1 MEIKENNLM
10 VNNVSQELLNAI
22 PHEYIVVGYDA
33 NGKKNP
39 REIGNGRT
47 HEQAEVLVQSGEYV
61 AVKFDLSETDYAV
74 IDIDED
80 VELEDILNKYEI
92 CDSFV
97 VKGNTKGYHIY
108 IKIPNKNEL
117 PEKWRSNIQT
127 CMKEHIGD
135 YLGAQ
140 VWERCDK
147 HFQQE
152 FNCMELQGREM
163 IESFQSIYN
172 MEKFDVKKKT
182 SSTTEGNTDSS
193 HLEKIVELIETDPFL
208 DDRMAWMQIV
218 TACKASG
225 LSEAFAR
232 KISQK
237 SDRYTETGFDGLWFQ
252 YGREGCT
259 ATEGT
264 LRHYA
269 MKSNPDEYNK
279 IKSNMLLG
287 KNKFRQFFKTRTDHS
302 YAEIIIDLLGD
313 DLVYTDDNQLYIFDG
328 RFWKQDEPLI
338 KNMIQKKII
347 NLCNDRLETLWNSKD
362 ADKDHHIKETGQVIS
377 SISSVSKL
385 NSILEQ
391 LKISLSIHK
400 KNIAFDTL
408 KPNVFCW
415 NNEAFDINTGE
426 RYEVKK
432 SDYISIKNGH
442 DYVDSTQEQREVI
455 DEIFTSVFPDEEMR
469 KTYLSILR
477 TGLTGYRQEKLF
489 MASGLGRNG
498 KGLIN
503 ELMASTCGEYAH
515 KLHIS
520 VLTKEIKSGPNPEV
534 ANLHLKRWVVGN
546 EANDNEQSLAGNMKR
561 LTGDDTIDAR
571 ALYSNDGKT
580 KLCLT
585 LALEL
590 NKLISLLGRI
600 DDAIIERLVNIK
612 FETRF
617 TTDENVLAT
626 NPRAKRGNPYYKTD
640 EFKTDYR
647 CALFDYILQNGSKEL
662 YVCERAKADTL
673 EYLRDNDEMLQWF
686 LEQYEKVEEPTIYD
700 YVQVKDVYA
709 LYQESNLYLQ
719 MTKANKRKS
728 NMKHFKR
735 VSIQENCELSKSYVD
750 LYQKYEDGKRVIKAS
765 SVMLGWKLKPTE
777 CVLEYESGEE

>member
-1 MEIKENNLM
+1 ME
-10 VNNVSQELLNAI
+10 NNVSQQLLDLI
-22 PHEYIVVGYDA
+22 PHEYIVIGYDA

-39 REIGNGRT
+39 REIGKGYT
-47 HEQAEVLVQSGEYV
+47 HEQAEVLLQSGEYV
-61 AVKFDLSETDYAV
+61 AVNFALNKSEYAV
-74 IDIDED
+74 IDFDCEID
-80 VELEDILNKYEI
+80 LEDILNKYEI
-92 CDSFV
+92 CDSYV
-97 VKGNTKGYHIY
+97 VRGNTKGHHVY
-108 IKIPNKNEL
+108 IKIPDKNKL
-117 PEKWRSNIQT
+117 PDKWSKNIT
-127 CMKEHIGD
+127 DCMKEYTGD

-140 VWERCDK
+140 VWEKCDK
-147 HFQQE
+147 HFQKE

-163 IESFQSIYN
+163 IESFEKIYKI
-172 MEKFDVKKKT
+172 EEFDVKKQSAT
-182 SSTTEGNTDSS
+182 ATESNTDTT
-193 HLEKIVELIETDPFL
+193 HLEKIGELIKTDPYL
-208 DDRMAWMQIV
+208 DDRMTWMQIV

-237 SDRYTETGFDGLWFQ
+237 SDRYTDAGFDGLWFQ

-259 ATEGT
+259 ATAGT
-264 LRHYA
+264 LHYYA
-269 MKSNPDEYNK
+269 KKSNPDEYNK
-279 IKSNMLLG
+279 IKSNILLG

-313 DLVYTDDNQLYIFDG
+313 DLVFTDDNQLYIFDG
-328 RFWKQDEPLI
+328 RFWKQDDTLI

-347 NLCNDRLETLWNSKD
+347 NLCNDRYETLWSSKD
-362 ADKDHHIKETGQVIS
+362 ADKEHHIKETGLVIS

-391 LKISLSIHK
+391 LKISLCIYK

-415 NNEAFDINTGE
+415 NNQAFDINTGE

-432 SDYISIKNGH
+432 TDYISIKNGH
-442 DYVDSTQEQREVI
+442 DYTPSTQDQRDVI
-455 DEIFTSVFPDEEMR
+455 HEIFTNIFPDEEMR

-503 ELMASTCGEYAH
+503 ELMASTCGDYAH

-546 EANDNEQSLAGNMKR
+546 EANDNEQILAGNMKR
-561 LTGDDTIDAR
+561 LTGDDVIDAR

-590 NKLISLLGRI
+590 NKLISLMGRI

-626 NPRAKRGNPYYKTD
+626 NPNARRGNPYYKTD
-640 EFKTDYR
+640 EFKTEYR
-647 CALFDYILQNGSKEL
+647 CALFDYILQYGSKEL

-686 LEQYEKVEEPTIYD
+686 LEKYEKVEEPTIYD

-719 MTKANKRKS
+719 MTKSNKRKS
-728 NMKHFKR
+728 NLKHFKR
-735 VSIQENCELSKSYVD
+735 VSIQENCELSKSYVE
-750 LYQKYEDGKRVIKAS
+750 LYQKYEDGKRVIGAR
-765 SVMLGWKLKPTE
+765 SVMLGWRLKPSE

>member
-1 MEIKENNLM
+1 MDIKENNL
-10 VNNVSQELLNAI
+10 NNVPQELLDLI
-22 PHEYIVVGYDA
+22 PHEFIVLGYNKQD
-33 NGKKNP
+33 KKEP
-39 REIGNGRT
+39 REIGKGYT
-47 HEQAEVLVQSGEYV
+47 YEQAEVLVQTGECV
-61 AVKFDLSETDYAV
+61 AVNFALKKSEYAV
-74 IDIDED
+74 IDFDCE

-92 CDSFV
+92 CDSYV
-97 VKGNTKGYHIY
+97 VRGNTKGHHVY
-108 IKIPNKNEL
+108 IKIPKKNEL
-117 PEKWRSNIQT
+117 PEKWRSNIT
-127 CMKEHIGD
+127 DCMKEYTGD
-135 YLGAQ
+135 YLGGQ

-147 HFQQE
+147 HFQKDVN
-152 FNCMELQGREM
+152 FMELQGREM
-163 IESFQSIYN
+163 IESFEKIYK
-172 MEKFDVKKKT
+172 MEEFNVKKR
-182 SSTTEGNTDSS
+182 SANASEGNTDTTE
-193 HLEKIVELIETDPFL
+193 LEKIVELIKTDPYL
-208 DDRMAWMQIV
+208 DDRMTWLQIV

-225 LSEAFAR
+225 LSEAFTR

-259 ATEGT
+259 ATAGT
-264 LRHYA
+264 LHYYA
-269 MKSNPDEYNK
+269 KKSNPDEYNK
-279 IKSNMLLG
+279 IKSSMLLG

-313 DLVYTDDNQLYIFDG
+313 DLVFTDDNQLYIFNG

-362 ADKDHHIKETGQVIS
+362 ADKDHHIKETGLVIS

-426 RYEVKK
+426 IYEVKK

-442 DYVDSTQEQREVI
+442 DYAPSTQVQRDVI
-455 DEIFTSVFPDEEMR
+455 HEIFTNIFPDEEMR

-503 ELMASTCGEYAH
+503 ELMASTCGDYAH

-546 EANDNEQSLAGNMKR
+546 EANDNEQILAGNMKR
-561 LTGDDTIDAR
+561 LTGDDVIDAR

-590 NKLISLLGRI
+590 NKLISLMGRI

-626 NPRAKRGNPYYKTD
+626 NPNARKGNPYYKTD
-640 EFKTDYR
+640 EFKTEYR
-647 CALFDYILQNGSKEL
+647 CALFDYILENGSKEL

-686 LEQYEKVEEPTIYD
+686 LEQYEKIEEPTIYD
-700 YVQVKDVYA
+700 YVQVKDVYS

-728 NMKHFKR
+728 NLKHFKR
-735 VSIQENCELSKSYVD
+735 VSIQENCELSKSYVE
-750 LYQKYEDGKRVIKAS
+750 LYQKYEDGKRVVNAR
-765 SVMLGWKLKPTE
+765 SVMLGWRLKPSE
-777 CVLEYESGEE
+777 CVLEYQSDEE